1 MPAAVAALVVVAVIV
16 RGLNQA
22 SPYPR
27 PLNRPA
33 ATACTEHWVGAWAA
47 SPSGTGLAQTL
58 SDQTVRMIV
67 APHLG
72 GTALRV
78 RLSNHYGGQAVRLG
92 PVTVGVSGAGAAL
105 VPGTERPVTFG
116 GRPTISLAP
125 GAGAVSD
132 PVTLTTRP
140 FTDLAISVFVPEPVA
155 HPDEHLV
162 TRQTSYLSPRGSGD
176 DSAQTSAAAFTQKT
190 AGPFSTGWYYL
201 DGVDVQAPGST
212 GAVVAFGDSLTD
224 GYQPRDRAGS
234 EDMATI
240 DANGRYPD
248 YLARRLLA
256 GGIPLSVL
264 NAGISGNL
272 LLQSGLPYLGASG
285 LDRFGPDVLD
295 QPGVS
300 DVIVLL
306 GINDIG
312 HGAAAGSVIAGLE
325 QLVDRA
331 HAAGVAIQLGTLLPT
346 HGAAQASYTSAAA
359 TGARAQVNEWI
370 RSQRFSDGIV
380 DFDAAVRDPSD
391 PEALAPAYAA
401 PDDLHLTPA
410 GNEALARAVN
420 LATLA
425 RPSCG

>member
-1 MPAAVAALVVVAVIV
+1 MAALLVAALIV
-16 RGLNQA
+16 RALKHTA
-22 SPYPR
+22 PYPR
-27 PLNRPA
+27 PLHRPA
-33 ATACTEHWVGAWAA
+33 ATACSPHWVGTWAA
-47 SPSGTGLAQTL
+47 SPSGTGLSQSL

-67 APHLG
+67 DPHLG
-72 GTALRV
+72 GSTLRV
-78 RLSNHYGGQAVRLG
+78 DLSNRYGEQSVLLG
-92 PVTVGVSGAGAAL
+92 PVTVGVRGDGAAL
-105 VPGTERPVTFG
+105 QPGTERPVTFA

-132 PVTLTTRP
+132 PVKLAVRP
-140 FTDLAISVFVPEPVA
+140 FTELAVSVYVPGTAA

-162 TRQTSYLSPRGSGD
+162 TRQTSYLSPRGGGD
-176 DSAQTSAAAFTQKT
+176 DGAQTSAADFTQTT
-190 AGPFSTGWYYL
+190 AGDFSSGWYYL
-201 DGVDVQAPGST
+201 DGIDVQAPGST

-224 GYQPRDRAGS
+224 GYQPRNRAGS
-234 EDMATI
+234 EDMATV

-248 YLARRLLA
+248 DLTRRLLA
-256 GGIPLSVL
+256 AGIPLSVL

-272 LLQSGLPYLGASG
+272 LLQSGLPFFGQSG
-285 LDRFGPDVLD
+285 LERFGPDVLD
-295 QPGVS
+295 QAGVS

-312 HGAAAGSVIAGLE
+312 HGATAVQVIGGLE
-325 QLVDRA
+325 QLIDRA

-346 HGAAQASYTSAAA
+346 HGAAQAAYASAAA
-359 TGARAQVNEWI
+359 TSARTQVNDWI

-401 PDDLHLTPA
+401 ADDLHLTPA

-420 LATLA
+420 LTALA
-425 RPSCG
+425 RPNCR